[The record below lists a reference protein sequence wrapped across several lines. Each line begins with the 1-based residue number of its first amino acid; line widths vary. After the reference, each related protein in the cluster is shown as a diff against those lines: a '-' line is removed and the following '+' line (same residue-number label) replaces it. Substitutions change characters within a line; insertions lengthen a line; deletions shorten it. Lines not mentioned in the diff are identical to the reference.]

1 MHMIYHSDR
10 VLRLLVA
17 GAVASSLIGSAAAIA
32 AQEAEARPCEM
43 RGAPSY
49 LACNDGERAAFLP

>member
-1 MHMIYHSDR
+1 MHTMIRSDR

-17 GAVASSLIGSAAAIA
+17 AAAASSLIGSAATIA

-49 LACNDGERAAFLP
+49 LACNDGVRAAFLP

>member
-1 MHMIYHSDR
+1 MHTLIHSSR
-10 VLRLLVA
+10 LVRLLVA
-17 GAVASSLIGSAAAIA
+17 GTAASSIVGGAAALA

-49 LACNDGERAAFLP
+49 LACNDMP